1 MAYDSPKGGH
11 VVTIQNIKTILQNII
26 QYLIETLFYLT
37 LSMFIQ
43 LHLCYFKDSN
53 SIGTLLPTAK
63 FSQLLNLQAL

>member
-37 LSMFIQ
+37 LSMLIQ

-53 SIGTLLPTAK
+53 SIGTILPTTK